1 MSLSLVGRLAL
12 LRSERREAEAE
23 AEERR
28 ERRARIR
35 RFLGPYPVGY
45 AGQDRRLRRG
55 AQGRNDSEWQ
65 GETVETSPCI
75 EDSKLC

>member
-1 MSLSLVGRLAL
+1 MPGGGRFTVGWVVAAVTLLVQPDG
-12 LRSERREAEAE
+12 SVEA
-23 AEERR
+23 R
-28 ERRARIR
+28 
-35 RFLGPYPVGY
+35 GPYPVGY